1 MSSKKKPKITI
12 KPFRHQVSMDPNYAD
27 NTWKLLK
34 GAILEIHKQN
44 ASGLSFEELYR
55 NAYNMVLHRY
65 GDKLYKGLQQVVDEH
80 LKVVAETVANAVE
93 DSFLTTLNKAWA
105 DHQISMLMIRDILM
119 YMDRVYVM
127 HHNVP
132 TVYDLGLLLFRD
144 NIARNPR
151 IKDRLLLTLIELV
164 LHERE
169 GEVIDRSLF
178 RNITQMLIDLGVNS
192 RTVYEEDFEIHFL
205 ETSASFYKRESSE
218 FIAVNTA
225 SDYMRKVETRINE
238 EMARV
243 EHYLDDSTEPKIK
256 EVVEKEL
263 ISSHM
268 KTLIEMEGSGC
279 ISLLKD
285 DKMDDLSRMY
295 DLFARVSSGLP
306 FMKDKISE
314 HVRATGKS
322 LVTDP
327 EKNKDPRV
335 YVQALLKLKD
345 KYDGLLKDAFRNDKT
360 FQHSINQSFEY
371 FVNHNPRSPEFISL
385 FMDQNL
391 KKGGT
396 KGISE
401 DEVEVILEK
410 TMSLF
415 RFIQEKDVFEKYY
428 KQHLAKRLLLGKS
441 LSTDSERGMIAR
453 LKTECGYQFTSKLE
467 GMFTDMKTS
476 TETME
481 GFKTFL
487 ATSADPGALE
497 GVDLN
502 VNVLTTGFWPTQ
514 SATKCNLP
522 RTVMQCCEV
531 FEKYYLSNHSGRRL
545 SWQTNMGTADL
556 KARFERKR
564 HELNVST
571 YQMCVLLLFNDA
583 DTLSYKDI
591 KAQTSIPDPDLK
603 RALLSL
609 SLMRY
614 KILLKE
620 PRVKTVDPDHTFTF
634 NRKFRSKL
642 FRVRIMTLHRKDT
655 KQQQA
660 NTRAKIDEDRKHQI
674 EAAIVRI
681 MKARKTLDHINL
693 ITEATRQ
700 LASRFRPNPV
710 IIKKRI
716 ESLIEREYLERSK
729 TDRKVY
735 HYLA

>member
-55 NAYNMVLHRY
+55 NAYNMVLHKY

-80 LKVVAETVANAVE
+80 LKGVANGVADAVE
-93 DSFLTTLNKAWA
+93 DSFLSTLNKAWS
-105 DHQISMLMIRDILM
+105 DHKISMLMIRDILM

-144 NIARNPR
+144 NIARNSR
-151 IKDRLLLTLIELV
+151 IKDRLLLTLIDLIQR
-164 LHERE
+164 ERT

-178 RNITQMLIDLGVNS
+178 RNVTQMLIDLGVNS
-192 RTVYEEDFEIHFL
+192 RTVYEEDFETHFL
-205 ETSASFYKRESSE
+205 ETSAAFYKRESSE

-243 EHYLDDSTEPKIK
+243 EHYLDDGTEPKIK
-256 EVVEKEL
+256 EVIEKEL
-263 ISSHM
+263 IDAHM
-268 KTLIEMEGSGC
+268 KTLIEMDGSGC
-279 ISLLKD
+279 IALLQD
-285 DKMDDLSRMY
+285 DKVDDLSRMY
-295 DLFARVSSGLP
+295 DLFARVAKGLP

-314 HVRATGKS
+314 HVRATGKA

-327 EKNKDPRV
+327 EKNKDPRI
-335 YVQALLKLKD
+335 YVHELLKLKD
-345 KYDGLLKDAFRNDKT
+345 KYDGLLKDAFRNDKS
-360 FQHSINQSFEY
+360 FQHSINQAFEY
-371 FVNHNPRSPEFISL
+371 FINLNPRSPEFISL

-410 TMSLF
+410 TMALF

-441 LSTDSERGMIAR
+441 LSDDSERSMIAK

-476 TETME
+476 AETME

-487 ATSADPGALE
+487 ATSADPDALG

-522 RTVMQCCEV
+522 REIMQCCEV
-531 FEKYYLSNHSGRRL
+531 FKKFYLSNHSGRRL

-556 KARFERKR
+556 KAVFGKKR

-571 YQMCVLLLFNDA
+571 YQMCVLLLFNSA
-583 DTLSYKDI
+583 DKLTYKEI
-591 KAQTSIPDPDLK
+591 KSQTEIPDPDLK

-614 KILLKE
+614 KILLKD
-620 PRVKTVDPDHTFTF
+620 PKDKTVEPNHTFTF
-634 NRKFRSKL
+634 NSKFRSKL

-660 NTRAKIDEDRKHQI
+660 VTRAKIDEDRKHQI

-681 MKARKTLDHINL
+681 MKARKTLDHVNL

-700 LASRFRPNPV
+700 LATRFRPNPV